1 MKFKKFIAIALS
13 AAMVTSVA
21 SMATGCKKEAIVN
34 DGKTVN
40 VRLYKAGY
48 GDEYMTAWANAFSEL
63 YAEEGYKINVVE
75 ATTTIQ
81 GVNVTNELTMK
92 EKNGIDLYLAGQISN
107 GSIASVSNTEGFVVA
122 EDLTDLMQLPAI
134 GKDGKEESVKIID
147 KLKAGTA
154 EELLI
159 TSDDEKL
166 KDYKNKWYA
175 MPYMHSVSGL
185 VVNVPLLTSY
195 ELEIPLTTGDL
206 LNCFKVINEKNA
218 TVTGDN
224 KVYPTVWA
232 GDNAYRYLDCTYA
245 TWFAQYSGLE
255 TFNKWRTF
263 NGTNS
268 LEEIL
273 AIYDDKGLE
282 LSVELMNVLLDLKN
296 APSGTISMA
305 HGLAQHQLLSD
316 KAVFMANGNWLQNE
330 MGANYKQKI
339 SDMKMIKMPIIS
351 ELGVKIG
358 LGADVATA
366 EPKLKEVIKLIDEGK
381 TDEQI
386 VQTAGVTADQA
397 KAVRDARS
405 IYYGGIGGAV
415 GVINP
420 FSPVKDVAKLFLR
433 FIASDDAAVY
443 FRMFAAG
450 TTCFEPTDPT
460 IYDQIEQTA
469 FLKSCNEIMAQEG
482 AVTIGVQPTSGSVK
496 AGYNLAEWNT
506 STYSAVDWFKVMAQ
520 QGGELTAA
528 ELIKTEKE
536 TIEKKIKEFK

>member
-1 MKFKKFIAIALS
+1 MKLKKVIAIALS

-21 SMATGCKKEAIVN
+21 SMATGCKKEDIVN

-48 GDEYMTAWANAFSEL
+48 GDEYMTAWANAFSTL

-92 EKNGIDLYLAGQISN
+92 EKNRIDLYLAGQISN
-107 GSIASVSNTEGFVVA
+107 GSIASVSNTEGFTVA
-122 EDLTDLMQLPAI
+122 EDLTDLMNMPAI
-134 GKDGKEESVKIID
+134 DAEGNEESVKIID

-154 EELLI
+154 EEMLI
-159 TSDDEKL
+159 TSDAENL
-166 KDYKNKWYA
+166 KAYKNKWYT

-185 VVNVPLLTSY
+185 VVNVPLLESY
-195 ELEIPLTTGDL
+195 DLEIPLTTKDL
-206 LNCFKVINEKNA
+206 LNCFDVINEKNA
-218 TVTGDN
+218 SVAADK

-263 NGTNS
+263 NGTES
-268 LEEIL
+268 LDDIL

-282 LSVELMNVLLDLKN
+282 LSVELMNVMLDLDN
-296 APSGTISMA
+296 SPSGTISMA

-330 MGANYKQKI
+330 MGANYKDKI

-358 LGADVATA
+358 LGADVAAA
-366 EPKLKEVIKLIDEGK
+366 EPKLKEIIKLVDEGK
-381 TDEQI
+381 TDDQI
-386 VQTAGVTADQA
+386 VAAAGVTAAQA

-420 FSPVKDVAKLFLR
+420 YSPVKDVAKLFLR
-433 FIASDDAAVY
+433 FIASDDAAAY

-450 TTCFEPTDPT
+450 TTCYEPIDPT
-460 IYDQIEQTA
+460 IYDEIEQTT
-469 FLKSCNEIMAQEG
+469 FLKSCNDIMSQQG

-496 AGYNLAEWNT
+496 SNYNLAEWNT
-506 STYSAVDWFKVMAQ
+506 GTYSAVDWFKVMANQ
-520 QGGELTAA
+520 EGELTAVK
-528 ELIKTEKE
+528 LIASEKE
-536 TIEKKIKEFK
+536 TVKKKIEEFK